1 MKEVIIFLKRFK
13 WQEAKNVEL
22 ETLVNLITTAFCYS
36 YALTAVIILFWGYW
50 WHLIFALPAYVL
62 GVLCLNDTQ
71 WGNESALAYLR
82 RVFAK

>member
-13 WQEAKNVEL
+13 WQEAKKVEL
-22 ETLVNLITTAFCYS
+22 ETLVNLFATGVCYS
-36 YALTAVIILFWGYW
+36 YVLTSIVILFWGIW
-50 WHLIFALPAYVL
+50 WHLIWALPVYVL
-62 GVLCLNDTQ
+62 GVLCLNDTR